1 MQKIMV
7 IEDDTA
13 IQEELALLLENEGY
27 TPLVVTNFTDIL
39 GQAVLERP
47 DLILLD
53 IGLPRRDGFS
63 LCAALRK
70 AVSAPI
76 IFVTSRDA
84 GVDEVRALSL
94 GGDDY
99 ITKPYSVP
107 VLLARIKAVLRR
119 SSGEPEPADTLEA
132 GGLRLSLTKGVVSAN
147 GKTAELTR
155 NELQILA
162 CLMAHTG
169 QIVSRADL
177 IDALWDNQIYIDDN
191 TLSVNMTRLRG
202 KLTEIGLP
210 DAIKTRNGVSAMTLR
225 EFLSDRLGR
234 IALWLVCIALAAL
247 FLFAAGTQPGVL
259 ALLMLALFL
268 VFVTVQAADFL
279 RQRARLLELEAILE
293 GLDRKYLFAECV
305 PPPKSLYERRLF
317 DLTRRAGRAMA
328 GAVSDAQ
335 AQQREYREYVEQ
347 WVHEIKAPITAARLI
362 CRDLDG
368 ETRRKLIAELAQ
380 VEAHIERALFY
391 ARAENPEQDC
401 LLRQIDLGKVAAQAI
416 ENHRSLL
423 IQSGVQ
429 VVTEELDCTV
439 YTDEKW
445 AVFILGQLLQNAA
458 RYRGTA
464 PVITLSA
471 KPLGKQTQL
480 IVHDNGIGIPAHELP
495 RVFDRGFTGSN
506 GRNRGG
512 STGMGL
518 YLCKKLAGFLEL
530 GLEIASEEGKGTTVT
545 LTFPAKE
552 NLTKL

>member
-1 MQKIMV
+1 
-7 IEDDTA
+7 
-13 IQEELALLLENEGY
+13 
-27 TPLVVTNFTDIL
+27 
-39 GQAVLERP
+39 
-47 DLILLD
+47 
-53 IGLPRRDGFS
+53 
-63 LCAALRK
+63 
-70 AVSAPI
+70 
-76 IFVTSRDA
+76 
-84 GVDEVRALSL
+84 
-94 GGDDY
+94 
-99 ITKPYSVP
+99 
-107 VLLARIKAVLRR
+107 
-119 SSGEPEPADTLEA
+119 
-132 GGLRLSLTKGVVSAN
+132 
-147 GKTAELTR
+147 
-155 NELQILA
+155 
-162 CLMAHTG
+162 
-169 QIVSRADL
+169 
-177 IDALWDNQIYIDDN
+177 
-191 TLSVNMTRLRG
+191 
-202 KLTEIGLP
+202 
-210 DAIKTRNGVSAMTLR
+210 MTLL

-234 IALWLVCIALAAL
+234 LALQLICIGLAAL
-247 FLFAAGTQPGVL
+247 FLFATGTQPGVL
-259 ALLMLALFL
+259 IILLFVLLFI
-268 VFVTVQAADFL
+268 FAAAQIYDFS
-279 RQRARLLELEAILE
+279 RQRVYLRELDSILDS
-293 GLDRKYLFAECV
+293 LDQKYLFAECV
-305 PPPKSLYERRLF
+305 PPPQNLYARRLF
-317 DLTRRAGRAMA
+317 NLTRRAGQAMT

-335 AQQREYREYVEQ
+335 ASQREYREYVEQ
-347 WVHEIKAPITAARLI
+347 WVHEIKTPITAARLI

-429 VVTEELDCTV
+429 VATEELDCTV

-495 RVFDRGFTGSN
+495 RIFDRGFTGTN
-506 GRNRGG
+506 GRSRGN

-518 YLCKKLAGFLEL
+518 YLCKKLAGFLDL
-530 GLEIASEEGKGTTVT
+530 KLAVTSVEGKGTTVT